1 MARRSLAV
9 AGSLVVLGLSVLAPV
24 ATLAADAPGAPGI
37 ASAWTTGAKQGLGT
51 STTAASRVWYTIG
64 QGITDEVYYPQTD
77 TPDVQDLQYVVTDGS
92 SFTDLERDATSH
104 QVSLADPQSLTYQQ
118 VNTASSGRYRITK
131 SYATDPNRP
140 TLLVQTRFQV
150 LTGGPLRLFVLYNPS
165 LNNSGMGDTG
175 ATSSGQLVAS
185 DGPVASALA
194 ASGGFAAASSGY
206 SGTPSDGFQDLS
218 AHHALSAQFDTA
230 GAPGNLVQTAQITVG
245 TDTTFTLALA
255 FGASRTEASSN
266 ASASL
271 ASGWSAVSAAYQSG
285 WHSYL
290 ASLPAPPASVTGT
303 GLMQQYRTAL
313 MVLRAHEDKTFAGAF
328 VASLTIP
335 WGNAAN
341 ADSCCTAGY
350 HAVWARDQY
359 HIATAF
365 LAAGDA
371 AAANRALDYLFTV
384 QERADGSYPQNTR
397 LDGTPVFGS
406 LQMDEVALPI
416 VLDWQLG
423 RFDAASY
430 AKVRASADYLVAH
443 GPRTPEERWE
453 EAGGWSPSTIAA
465 EIAGLVTAADV
476 AQRNGDSASAS
487 RYLGTADSWQRQVD
501 AWTYTATGHL
511 AGGATYERI
520 DDDAN
525 PNDGHTLCIANGGGC
540 FDERDVV
547 DAGFLDLVRLG
558 IKPPADA
565 HVTTSLN
572 VVDATIRT
580 HAPEGDLW
588 HRYNHDGYGE
598 TASGAPFTGSG
609 IGRLWP
615 LLSGER
621 GEYALAAGQP
631 GAAAGALATMAGA
644 ANQGLL
650 IPEQVWDQP
659 SGNGF
664 TLGQGTGSA
673 TPLAWSM
680 AQFVRLAVSISAGRN
695 VETPSVVASRYAA
708 TVTRQLTVTVPSSTD
723 ATGRTVFLAGT
734 LSALGTGLPDW
745 NANGLAMTRTDATHW
760 TVALTGPAG
769 AALQYKF
776 TLGDWDHVEKGA
788 GCAELANRSLTLAA
802 GTQADTVVNWRN
814 VSPCGA

>member
-1 MARRSLAV
+1 M
-9 AGSLVVLGLSVLAPV
+9 VVLGLTLLAPI

-51 STTAASRVWYTIG
+51 STTAASKVWYTLG

-77 TPDVQDLQYVVTDGS
+77 TPDVQDLQYVVTDGAT
-92 SFTDLERDATSH
+92 FVDLERDATTH

-131 SYATDPNRP
+131 TYVTDPDRP

-150 LTGGPLRLFVLYNPS
+150 LGGGPLRLFALFNPS

-175 ATSSGQLVAS
+175 ATSGGQLVAS

-194 ASGGFAAASSGY
+194 ASGGFAATSSGY
-206 SGTPSDGFQDLS
+206 SGTSSDGYQDLL
-218 AHHALSAQFDTA
+218 AHHTLSAQFDTA
-230 GAPGNLVQTAQITVG
+230 STPGNLVQTAEVTVG
-245 TDTTFTLALA
+245 SDTTFTLALG
-255 FGASRTEASSN
+255 FGATRADASSS

-271 ASGWSAVSAAYQSG
+271 AAGWSAVSAGYQSG
-285 WHSYL
+285 WHAYL
-290 ASLPAPPASVTGT
+290 ASVSAPPGSVTTT
-303 GLMQQYRTAL
+303 GLTQQYRTAL
-313 MVLRAHEDKTFAGAF
+313 MVLKAHEDKTFAGAF

-335 WGNAAN
+335 WGNAVN
-341 ADSCCTAGY
+341 ADACCTAGY

-371 AAANRALDYLFTV
+371 AAANRALDYLFNV
-384 QERADGSYPQNTR
+384 QERSDGSYPQNTR
-397 LDGTPVFGS
+397 LNGTPVFGS
-406 LQMDEVALPI
+406 LQMDEVAFPI

-430 AKVRASADYLVAH
+430 AKVKASADYLVAH
-443 GPRTPEERWE
+443 GPSTPEERWE

-476 AQRNGDSASAS
+476 AQRNGDTASAG
-487 RYLGTADSWQRQVD
+487 RYLATADSWQQHVD
-501 AWTYTATGHL
+501 AWTYTSTGHL
-511 AGGATYERI
+511 AGGRYYERI

-525 PNDGHTLCIANGGGC
+525 PDDGHTLCVANGGGC

-558 IKPPADA
+558 VKPFDDL
-565 HVTTSLN
+565 HVTGSLG
-572 VVDATIRT
+572 VVDQVIRT
-580 HAPEGDLW
+580 STPEGDLW

-598 TASGAPFTGSG
+598 TSGGAPFTGAG
-609 IGRLWP
+609 VGRLWP

-621 GEYALAAGQP
+621 GEDALAAGQP
-631 GAAAGALATMAGA
+631 GAASAALATMGGA

-680 AQFVRLAVSISAGRN
+680 AQFVRLAASISAGRD
-695 VETPSVVASRYAA
+695 VETPAVVAARYVAA
-708 TVTRQLTVTVPSSTD
+708 ERLTVTVPASTD
-723 ATGRTVFLAGT
+723 GTGRTVFLAGT
-734 LSALGTGLPDW
+734 LSALGSGLPDW
-745 NANGLAMTRTDATHW
+745 NPAGIAMTRVDATHW
-760 TVALTGPAG
+760 TSVLTGPPG
-769 AALQYKF
+769 AALQYKY

-788 GCAELANRSLTLAA
+788 GCVELANRSLTLAS
-802 GTQADTVVNWRN
+802 GSQADTVVNWRN
-814 VSPCGA
+814 VSPCGS

>member
-1 MARRSLAV
+1 MPRRSLAV
-9 AGSLVVLGLSVLAPV
+9 AGSLVVLGLTVLAPV

-51 STTAASRVWYTIG
+51 STTAASKVWYTIA

-92 SFTDLERDATSH
+92 SFVDLERDATTH
-104 QVSLADPQSLTYQQ
+104 QVSLADSQSLTYQQ
-118 VNTASSGRYRITK
+118 VNTAANGRYRITK
-131 SYATDPNRP
+131 TYVTDPDRP
-140 TLLVQTRFQV
+140 ALLIQTRFQV
-150 LTGGPLRLFVLYNPS
+150 LSGAPLRLFALYNPS
-165 LNNSGMGDTG
+165 LNNSGMGDSG
-175 ATSSGQLVAS
+175 ATVGGQLVAS

-194 ASGGFAAASSGY
+194 ASTGFAAASSGY
-206 SGTPSDGFQDLS
+206 SGTTSDGFQDLQAHRALTSLFDS
-218 AHHALSAQFDTA
+218 ANT
-230 GAPGNLVQTAQITVG
+230 PGNLVQTAQVTVG
-245 TDTTFTLALA
+245 SDTTFTLALA
-255 FGASRTEASSN
+255 FGASRTDAATN

-271 ASGWSAVSAAYQSG
+271 AAGWASVSASYQSD
-285 WHSYL
+285 WHAYV
-290 ASLPAPPASVTGT
+290 ASLHAPPASVTST
-303 GLMQQYRTAL
+303 GLTQQYVTAL
-313 MVLRAHEDKTFAGAF
+313 MMLKAHEDKTFNGAF

-384 QERADGSYPQNTR
+384 QERSDGSYPQNTR
-397 LDGTPVFGS
+397 LNGTPVFGS
-406 LQMDEVALPI
+406 LQMDEVAFPI

-423 RFDAASY
+423 RFDSASY
-430 AKVRASADYLVAH
+430 AKVKASADYLVAH
-443 GPRTPEERWE
+443 GPSTPEERWE

-476 AQRNGDSASAS
+476 AQRNGDGASAS
-487 RYLGTADSWQRQVD
+487 RYLSAADSWRGQVD
-501 AWTYTATGHL
+501 AWTATSTGHL
-511 AGGATYERI
+511 AGGSYYERI

-525 PNDGHTLCIANGGGC
+525 PDDGHTLCVANGGGC

-547 DAGFLDLVRLG
+547 DGGFLDLVRLG
-558 IKPPADA
+558 VKPFNDA
-565 HVTTSLN
+565 RVVSSLG
-572 VVDATIRT
+572 VIDQTIRT
-580 HAPEGDLW
+580 STPEGDLW

-598 TASGAPFTGSG
+598 TAAGAPFTGAG
-609 IGRLWP
+609 VGRLWP

-631 GAAAGALATMAGA
+631 AGSAAALATMAGA

-659 SGNGF
+659 SGSGF

-673 TPLAWSM
+673 TPLAWSL
-680 AQFVRLAVSISAGRN
+680 AQFVRLAVSISAGHD
-695 VETPSVVASRYAA
+695 VETPSVVAARYVASR
-708 TVTRQLTVTVPSSTD
+708 RITVTVPSTTD

-734 LSALGTGLPDW
+734 LSGLGSGLPDW
-745 NANGLAMTRTDATHW
+745 SPAGIAMTRVDATHW
-760 TVALTGPAG
+760 TAVLTGPAG
-769 AALQYKF
+769 ASLQYKY

-788 GCAELANRSLTLAA
+788 GCVELGNRSLTLAS
-802 GTQADTVVNWRN
+802 GTQGDTVVNWRN